1 VGLAQNGRFWQGISF
16 LKREIEPKLP
26 SYNTLFSTHT
36 PIGNLNTFSSMAPTH
51 ADHQNLINQFEAMA
65 VRQNSKRAIQ
75 LYETEII
82 NTDWNCCLIFKVL
95 TAKPVVFPHL
105 KEALFKS
112 WGSYDLLNVTRFVE
126 GLYVA

>member
-26 SYNTLFSTHT
+26 SYSTLFSTHT
-36 PIGNLNTFSSMAPTH
+36 PIDNLNTFSSMAPTNT
-51 ADHQNLINQFEAMA
+51 DHQNLINQFEAMV

-75 LYETEII
+75 VYETKII

-95 TAKPVVFPHL
+95 TAKPVVFPHMN
-105 KEALFKS
+105 EACLRA
-112 WGSYDLLNVTRFVE
+112 GDHMTC
-126 GLYVA
+126 